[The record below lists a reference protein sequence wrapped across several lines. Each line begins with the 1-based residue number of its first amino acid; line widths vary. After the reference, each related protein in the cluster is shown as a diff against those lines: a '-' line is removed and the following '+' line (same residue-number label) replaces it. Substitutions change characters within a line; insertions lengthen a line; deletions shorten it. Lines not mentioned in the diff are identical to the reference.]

1 MNKNIDSLSKAIDG
15 QFMDAEEAR
24 DTLRAIAPNV
34 KLKDGNDIKLPEQ
47 DVEPEPGT
55 TEGSNQ

>member
-15 QFMDAEEAR
+15 QFMDKEEAR

-34 KLKDGNDIKLPEQ
+34 KLKDGNNIKLPEQ